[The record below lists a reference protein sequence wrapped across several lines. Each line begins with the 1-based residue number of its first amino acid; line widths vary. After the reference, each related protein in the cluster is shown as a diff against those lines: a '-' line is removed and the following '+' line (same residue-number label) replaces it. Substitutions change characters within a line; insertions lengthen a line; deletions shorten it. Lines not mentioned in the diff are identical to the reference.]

1 MAKIL
6 IVDDDQDLVET
17 CRLVLERANYVVSAA
32 YSRTEG
38 MQAVQDDPPDL
49 LILDVMMDNPDDGF
63 VMAQDLRR
71 QGFAKP
77 IMMLTSISRVTGLDF
92 DENNDLLPVNAF
104 MEKPIKPSVLLAKVA
119 ELLTQ
124 EG

>member
-6 IVDDDQDLVET
+6 IVDDDHDLVET
-17 CRLVLERANYVVSAA
+17 CKLVLERNGHAVSAA
-32 YSRTEG
+32 YSRPEG
-38 MQAVQDDPPDL
+38 MTAMKAAAPDL

-71 QGFAKP
+71 QGCKTP
-77 IMMLTSISRVTGLDF
+77 ILMLTSISKVTGLEFGGD
-92 DENNDLLPVNAF
+92 NDLLPVDAF
-104 MEKPIKPSVLLAKVA
+104 MEKPIKPSVLVAKVA
-119 ELLTQ
+119 ELLNV